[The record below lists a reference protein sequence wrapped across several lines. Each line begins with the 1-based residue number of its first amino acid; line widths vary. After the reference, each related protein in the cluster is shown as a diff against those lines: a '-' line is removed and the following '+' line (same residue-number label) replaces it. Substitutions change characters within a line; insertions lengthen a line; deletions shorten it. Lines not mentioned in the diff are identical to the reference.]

1 MTNFQ
6 KYATVLSTQNG
17 ILVDGVCQSYT
28 YQETHLLQSERIVY
42 IKHLTKETT
51 TTKKILK
58 NASELIVE
66 EDSVKT
72 IHSEIMSHL

>member
-6 KYATVLSTQNG
+6 KCATVLSTQNG
-17 ILVDGVCQSYT
+17 FLVDGVCQSYT

-51 TTKKILK
+51 TTTKRF
-58 NASELIVE
+58 
-66 EDSVKT
+66 
-72 IHSEIMSHL
+72 